1 MSSDPAPA
9 AVCEALAMLSLAIG
23 QFSATADTAE
33 NLAAVRRFAAGAADD
48 GAGLLV
54 LPEYTSYTP
63 PKLDE
68 RLHAHAEPL
77 DGPFATAVRA
87 AAGERGIAIVV
98 GMVEAVPGEARV
110 HNTLLLVDQRGELVA
125 TYRKLHLYDAFGL
138 TESDWIA
145 PGDPTVT
152 PTMEIGGIGVG
163 AQTCYDLRFPE
174 TTRVLV
180 DAGAQVVVVP
190 AQWVPGPRKE
200 DHWSTLLR
208 ARAIE
213 NTIYVAA
220 AGQSAPT
227 GAGSSMVVDPMGVVV
242 AGLGDR
248 VGLATAVIDPDRID
262 AVRATNPVLAA
273 RRFRVVGDP
282 QR

>member
-1 MSSDPAPA
+1 
-9 AVCEALAMLSLAIG
+9 MLSLAIG
-23 QFSATADTAE
+23 QFSASVDTSDNLAVLRRFADTA
-33 NLAAVRRFAAGAADD
+33 AHD
-48 GAGLLV
+48 GASLLV
-54 LPEYTSYTP
+54 LPEYTSFTP
-63 PKLDE
+63 PALDE
-68 RLHAHAEPL
+68 RLHDHAEPL

-87 AAGERGIAIVV
+87 TAQRHGLGIVV
-98 GMVEAVPGEARV
+98 GMVEAVPGDDRV
-110 HNTLLLVDQRGELVA
+110 HNTLLLVDPHGELVGV
-125 TYRKLHLYDAFGL
+125 YRKLHLFDAFGF

-145 PGDPTVT
+145 PGDPTEA
-152 PTMEIGGIGVG
+152 PTLDIDGVRVG

-200 DHWSTLLR
+200 DHWTTLLR

-213 NTIYVAA
+213 NTIYVAG

-227 GAGSSMVVDPMGVVV
+227 GAGASMVVDPMGVIV

-248 VGLATAVIDPDRID
+248 VGVATASVDIDRID

-273 RRFRVVGDP
+273 RRFRVVAGGRP
-282 QR
+282 